1 MTGTYVL
8 PASFAQE
15 RLWFLARLDPD
26 APAHHVNAMIELPGQ
41 DDPDRCAQALRELVR
56 RHETLRT
63 ALTIEDGALVQVVH
77 VDLPVTLPST
87 DLRHLPPEDAER
99 EYRALALAEARRPFV
114 LDRPPLWRAH
124 LVRMPGGGQRLVF
137 VVHHAVF
144 DARSG
149 TNFATELRELHTA
162 LGEGR
167 PPRLPDLPVQYADY
181 AAWQR
186 AHLAQGVLADQL
198 VHWRERL
205 AGLPRDAGL
214 PTDRPRPATRGH
226 DGAEFHLALPAD
238 LVDGLEVMGRQR
250 GATLFMVLLAGLKA
264 LLARY
269 SGQYDVA
276 VGTPVAGRDL
286 PEFEPLIGMFVN
298 TLVLRTDLTGDP
310 PFEELLGRVR
320 GTVLD
325 ALDHAEVPF
334 DQLVQAL
341 QPERDPSRTPLHQ
354 VGFNLLPM
362 ESRGQFANGTAQ
374 LDLSV
379 DVVRTA
385 EGAGVYL
392 EYSTDLFDEDTIA
405 RLAGAYELVLGAAVA
420 EPRTRLSELPL
431 MSPERLR
438 EVLAGWNDTAA
449 PYPDLPLHE
458 LVGEQAARTPDAVAV
473 RAADGADGMGGAGG
487 AGGADGAG
495 GAALTYAELDARA
508 RTLAAR
514 LAVLGVGPESCVA
527 VCLPRDT
534 GLIVALLAVLRTGAC
549 YLPLDPAYPQE
560 RLAYI
565 LDDSRAALLIT
576 DSSYRDRL
584 PARRPPELLLDQPP
598 FERPPGR
605 PSSEPLADRPSP
617 APAPEPLLPSVGQD
631 HLAYLIY
638 TSGST
643 GRPKGVQ
650 VPHRGV
656 VNLVTDVIRRLGG
669 GDTLL
674 MTSLS
679 FDIAALEIFTPLL
692 SGGTLLLAPEDA
704 ARTPKEIRS
713 AAEHADLVQLTPSVA
728 GLAAEHLPAGLPRA
742 ILGGEPLP
750 LDVAR
755 RMLRVTKELWNFYGP
770 TETTIWSTAHRVP
783 DDVTTMLIGTPVANT
798 TAYVVDRELRPVPVG
813 VPGELLLGGAGVTR
827 GYHGRAGLTAERFV
841 PDPFGGGGGRLYR
854 TGDLVRWCAGGSLE
868 YLGRLDDQ
876 VKVRGVRIELDEVA
890 AVLGEHPL
898 VGRAV
903 VAVREDAPGGRG
915 LVAYVVPA
923 GGDASD
929 VVAGPAHEHAAG
941 VLRAHLRARLPE
953 AMVPAAFVLV
963 DDFPVLPSGKLN
975 RAALPPPEPGPAAE
989 HVPPRTP
996 MEETLAAIWADLLGR
1011 ERVGA
1016 SDDFFALGGHSLL
1029 VVRLVGRISDEFGV
1043 ELPLRRCF
1051 DATTVEEQA
1060 LAVLEQSLTEA
1071 DLLEF
1076 LEDEQ

>member
-41 DDPDRCAQALRELVR
+41 GDPDRCAQALRELVR

-63 ALTIEDGALVQVVH
+63 ALTVEDGALVQVVH

-87 DLRHLPPEDAER
+87 DLRHLPPEHAER
-99 EYRALALAEARRPFV
+99 EYRALAVAEARRPFT

-124 LVRMPGGGQRLVF
+124 LVRMPGDEQRLVL

-149 TNFATELRELHTA
+149 TNFAAELRELHNA
-162 LGEGR
+162 AGAGR

-186 AHLAQGVLADQL
+186 EHLAQGVLADQL
-198 VHWRERL
+198 TYWRQRL

-238 LVDGLEVMGRQR
+238 LVDRLEALARQR
-250 GATLFMVLLAGLKA
+250 GATLFMALLTGLKA

-362 ESRGQFANGTAQ
+362 ESRGQFPNGTAQ
-374 LDLSV
+374 LDLSL

-385 EGAGVYL
+385 EGAGVYF

-405 RLAGAYELVLGAAVA
+405 RLAGAYELILAAAVA
-420 EPRTRLSELPL
+420 EPRTRLSELPS
-431 MSPERLR
+431 MAPERLR
-438 EVLAGWNDTAA
+438 EMLTGWNDTAA

-473 RAADGADGMGGAGG
+473 R
-487 AGGADGAG
+487 GADGAE
-495 GAALTYAELDARA
+495 LTYAELDARA
-508 RTLAAR
+508 RELAGR
-514 LAVLGVGPESCVA
+514 LGVGVESCVA
-527 VCLPRDT
+527 VCLPRDP
-534 GLIVALLAVLRTGAC
+534 GLIVTLFAVLRAGAC

-560 RLAYI
+560 RLAY
-565 LDDSRAALLIT
+565 LLEDSGAALLIT
-576 DSSYRDRL
+576 DSTYRDRL
-584 PARRPPELLLDQPP
+584 PAHRPPELLLDQPP
-598 FERPPGR
+598 SDPPPTRPSLERPSLER
-605 PSSEPLADRPSP
+605 PSLERPADQP
-617 APAPEPLLPSVGQD
+617 APASTGELPSVGQD

-704 ARTPKEIRS
+704 ARTPKEIRR

-755 RMLRVTKELWNFYGP
+755 RMLQVTEELWNFYGP
-770 TETTIWSTAHRVP
+770 TETTIWSTAYRVP
-783 DDVTTMLIGTPVANT
+783 DGVTTMLIGTPVANT
-798 TAYVVDRELRPVPVG
+798 TAYVVDRDLRPVPVG
-813 VPGELLLGGAGVTR
+813 VAGELLLGGAGVTR

-854 TGDLVRWCAGGSLE
+854 TGDLVRWCADGSLE
-868 YLGRLDDQ
+868 YLERLDDQ

-890 AVLGEHPL
+890 AVLREHPL

-923 GGDASD
+923 QSDDGSGDVDAEDREAEAAAES
-929 VVAGPAHEHAAG
+929 VREHAAG

-953 AMVPAAFVLV
+953 AMIPAAFVLV
-963 DDFPVLPSGKLN
+963 DDFPVLPSGKLD
-975 RAALPPPEPGPAAE
+975 RAALPPPEPGPAAAAF
-989 HVPPRTP
+989 VPPRTP

-1011 ERVGA
+1011 DRIGA

-1029 VVRLVGRISDEFGV
+1029 VVRLVGRITDEFGV

-1060 LAVLEQSLTEA
+1060 LAVLEHSLTEA
-1071 DLLEF
+1071 DLLEL
-1076 LEDEQ
+1076 LEDEL